1 MNTKNKSKAPKYSRA
16 LRLRNGMI
24 AIFCVFLLL
33 IGRLFW
39 LQFIKGP
46 WLKEQMY
53 SQLITSRA
61 ISPKRGTIYDTNGKE
76 LAISAAVDTVTI
88 NPDLIKVSEENKEL
102 EEIKTKAL
110 KEKVAKAFS
119 EIFELDYEKTL
130 AKVNSTSWLET
141 IVSKVQKD
149 KIDKLKKWMEEEKI
163 YSGINID
170 EDTKRYYPY
179 NNLASNLIGF
189 CGDEN
194 RGLEG
199 LENEFDS
206 LLTGT
211 FLTRTRPYLLQKM
224 VII

>member
-39 LQFIKGP
+39 LQIIKGP

-110 KEKVAKAFS
+110 KEKVAKTFS

-130 AKVNSTSWLET
+130 AKVNSTSWL
-141 IVSKVQKD
+141 
-149 KIDKLKKWMEEEKI
+149 
-163 YSGINID
+163 
-170 EDTKRYYPY
+170 
-179 NNLASNLIGF
+179 
-189 CGDEN
+189 
-194 RGLEG
+194 
-199 LENEFDS
+199 
-206 LLTGT
+206 
-211 FLTRTRPYLLQKM
+211 
-224 VII
+224 

>member
-102 EEIKTKAL
+102 EEIYLQRLTDEKNYSPL
-110 KEKVAKAFS
+110 KGGRTGRS
-119 EIFELDYEKTL
+119 LRI
-130 AKVNSTSWLET
+130 S
-141 IVSKVQKD
+141 
-149 KIDKLKKWMEEEKI
+149 
-163 YSGINID
+163 
-170 EDTKRYYPY
+170 R
-179 NNLASNLIGF
+179 
-189 CGDEN
+189 
-194 RGLEG
+194 
-199 LENEFDS
+199 FDIS
-206 LLTGT
+206 RAA
-211 FLTRTRPYLLQKM
+211 RTTQ
-224 VII
+224 